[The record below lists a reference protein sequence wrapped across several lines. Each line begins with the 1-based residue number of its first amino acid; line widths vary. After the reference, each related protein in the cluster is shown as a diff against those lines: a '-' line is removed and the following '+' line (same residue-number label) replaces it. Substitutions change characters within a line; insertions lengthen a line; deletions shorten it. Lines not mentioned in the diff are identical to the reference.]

1 MRVGYRRVHRFVHA
15 TGLVFLCCVCVD
27 WAHAQT
33 RGIRFG
39 DVEVQLLESDPGG
52 SGCGIVG
59 TKLAC
64 YTKKVNVSLTTQP
77 TDDVTLTIG
86 NHGPDPEAVTVSP
99 GSLTFTP
106 SDWDQLKPLTLT
118 GVDNDVDD
126 SGDLRSAHIR
136 LFADGG
142 DYGGTNPV
150 VGTLAVGVYDD
161 DEAGIEISRT
171 RMEFSENRGSDTYR
185 IRLTSMPLGALEV
198 HPNIPAGRDSGTV
211 TFQPDKLEFDG
222 ENWSEWQTVT
232 VTGVDDDVDNP
243 GTRRI
248 VNVRHKIPK
257 DSVEGKKDGYA
268 ENVQAR
274 NPELRIAL
282 IDDDELPVASIA
294 ADRNFVGEDAGSA
307 TFTISLSAEPGVA
320 ATVHYRTRDGT
331 ATSAGGDYTAAAR
344 TAVDFAVGETSRK
357 ISVAINDDKLDE
369 GVENFTVELLD
380 PSNALLSDVAAT
392 ARAGILDNDG
402 ASVNLSESSL
412 RVAENGGI
420 ATYEISLGSE
430 PSGEVTVRL
439 ASQDIGMATVKPD
452 SMTFDASD
460 FDEPQSVTVTGV
472 DDSLLEARSTRIV
485 HTITGGGYN
494 DVDVADVDVT
504 VLDDEA
510 NLVELDIDPTTIT
523 VAEAGGTETYTVV
536 LDRRPLVSVTVAL
549 DLDDTG
555 AASVFPTRLL
565 FPPAKWNEAQTIRVT
580 GLDDDVDQERAAV
593 VSHRIRVPGLADTAG
608 GDVTVT
614 VTDDDTAA
622 VTLSDK
628 ALTVMEKGNA
638 IRGTGDDAVFL
649 RNSASY
655 GVVLGSEPTGTVT
668 ITPQATG
675 PITVTPPTLTFDPDE
690 WDTVKLLTVWGVD
703 DAVDNV
709 GDQHAAS
716 VGHTV
721 SGGDYGAIDT
731 TKLNVD
737 VTVLD
742 DDPPPL
748 LSVGDATGSEAA
760 GKVVFE
766 VRLSAVSDKAVQV
779 DYDTGARGDTATAP
793 ADYAAVAGG
802 SLRFSPGERT
812 KEIEIAVVDDSVNDP
827 GETFT
832 LTLSNPAGA
841 DLGDTEAT
849 GTIGDN
855 DSKGISVHPTRLT
868 VAEADDGGTPAVEEH
883 KDTYTVVLDT
893 EPTGAVTIDVRS
905 SDESIATTG
914 RKKLEFNTGNW
925 HVAQTVTVTG
935 RPDALSGDRNVV
947 ITHTPKKGGYGGVEA
962 AAVRVTVTDDEA
974 ALEVSIS
981 DVTIA
986 ENVSGGKG
994 ELALAMS
1001 IASVEEVTVDYTVT
1015 DGTAAEGSDYE
1026 VTGTG
1031 RVVFAPGATTAK
1043 IPFTVTDDEIDE
1055 GASEHFA
1062 VTLSLPRGSPAA
1074 IAAGKGTATAT
1085 ITDDDHA
1092 GVRVQPTSLVLD
1104 ETGAGAGGRYTVRLN
1119 SRPTREVTVTLSGA
1133 DPGIL
1138 TLPQS
1143 RSLTF
1148 GPGSWKTEQT
1158 VSVTAVPDALAG
1170 DRATSI
1176 AHGVSGYGAV
1186 TSAAPVDVTVTDDDG
1201 PARLSIA
1208 DATIAEGVSG
1218 GRSAIVLGLSPA
1230 LVTDLD
1236 VIYTVADG
1244 TARAGSDYSLASGT
1258 LTIPAGATA
1267 ARLRFGVIDD
1277 RVDEGVSEDFTVGVN
1292 AGNVVLSR
1300 AAATI
1305 TITDDDRAGARVEP
1319 LKLTVSEDGSTTGTY
1334 RVKLR
1339 SDPEGTADIAFG
1351 YDSGVV
1357 TLSPASLSV
1366 TSATWRRWRKVTV
1379 TGVQDNRAA
1388 DRTATILHTP
1398 SGTGGYGGLTA
1409 NDIDSVEV
1417 TVTDDDH
1424 YAVTV
1429 SPPSLT
1435 LDETDDPDTEPREHT
1450 GSYQVVLD
1458 VVPTGTV
1465 TVAVGNGLDA
1475 SVAGVSTTSLTF
1487 TTSDWDE
1494 PQEVTVTAVDD
1505 RLSNPR
1511 GRTGIIDHAARGGG
1525 YDNVDVDSVRV
1536 RVRDDEDDASIKV
1549 VAHPKSL
1556 VVDED
1561 GGVATY
1567 DLSLSHQP
1575 TDTFDVYPNHSD
1587 VDTGIATFSATD
1599 TTPVRIRPADWNK
1612 PHPVTVTGVPDDRY
1626 GDRTLTVRHVVH
1638 RGAVNGIV
1646 EDDTA
1651 VMVTVRDDEP
1661 RTEVSID
1668 DVQVAENVPG
1678 GAGTFTV
1685 RAAPPPAS
1693 DFEVSYTV
1701 TAGTAKPAEDY
1712 VLADGSVSFKAGVAS
1727 RGLSFRVVDDALPE
1741 ETETFTVTLSLPD
1754 GSPFRIRP
1762 GAGTGTATIRDDDAP
1777 GVEIEPLMLTL
1788 DETGAGA
1795 AGNYRVRLLTD
1806 PGGGASVTVTPAT
1819 ADTAVLSLPASP
1831 ALTFDAATWQSWQ
1844 TVRVTAVPDRTS
1856 GDREATIA
1864 HTVSGYGDVTEAE
1877 DVKVTVTD
1885 DDAGGTLAPGDGVVV
1900 REDGSDTDTYTVVLA
1915 ARPTGPVTV
1924 TLDYD
1929 KTAVSPDRKRLTFD
1943 TTTWN
1948 RPQTVVVAGVDDDID
1963 NPGDERRVE
1972 IGHTAAGGGYEA
1984 VDLGK
1989 VPVRVLDDD
1998 EAGVEAKPV
2007 ALTVPEAEAEDGKRF
2022 KRYRVRLASKPPGDV
2037 VVTVE
2042 SADKTVATA
2051 NKESLT
2057 FVPSRWNDWQTVRV
2071 RGVPDDT
2078 AGNRTTTIDHTVS
2091 GYGNVVTADSV
2102 TVTVEDDG
2110 DKSVTVSLPDDLDA
2124 LSVPEDGSATAS
2136 YTVVLDAPPTA
2147 PVTITVTAD
2156 PTDATADRTSLT
2168 FDTTTWNRAQTV
2180 TVTGVDDDID
2190 NPGNKRVTSIT
2201 HSAAGG
2207 GYDGVTV
2214 DDVPVD
2220 VIDDDTRGI
2229 TVKPDKVSVPEDG
2242 SRKASWTVELDTQPT
2257 AAVTVVLAPPDAK
2270 TATLDRTSLSFA
2282 PGTWNRPQTVVVTGV
2297 DDDIDNPGDKRT
2309 VPVPH
2314 TGRGGDYQK
2323 LSGPSVTVDVIDD
2336 DDEAVVVIDP
2346 TSLSLREGE
2355 SKTYTVRMTSEPTT
2369 RLTVHAHPVDIDT
2382 DIATFSHTGGAG
2394 VVRLDAT
2401 NWKEGKTITVTG
2413 VQDDK
2418 AGDRVLPAVRHRV
2431 SEGGKPGKLVES
2443 LALAVTVVDD
2453 DAGVTVEPAVVT
2465 VFEDG
2470 SVTAD
2475 YTVTLDAEPTGPV
2488 TIDVTSGDTD
2498 IATAGTSR
2506 LDFPVATWARART
2519 VTVTG
2524 VDDAVDNPGNIR
2536 ETDITHAAKG
2546 GGYQG
2551 VAVAGVRAKVV
2562 DDDGPGLLVTP
2573 LRVTVSEDGS
2583 TTGTYTVKLTR
2594 EPSGPVRVDATVE
2607 HKNAASVDLP
2617 VLRFGPLTWNAEQ
2630 TVTVTGK
2637 RDGAVN
2643 VGGKRDTSIAHS
2655 ARGGGYDGIE
2665 GAAVEVVVTDDD
2677 ALELRVE
2684 PTALTLAESGDGTSK
2699 TYTVRLGSKPSR
2711 AVKVAVASGDTTIA
2725 TVDKMRL
2732 DFGQQTWNAAQ
2743 TVTVTSV
2750 DDDIDN
2756 PGDKR
2761 TVAITNT
2768 PSGGGYKD
2776 VAAVDVGV
2784 TVTDDEVPS
2793 RVEVPARIEV
2803 PEGETRR
2810 YDITM
2815 TSRPPDG
2822 SVTVWPPREDNDSG
2836 VFVLEHSD
2844 NTDHE
2849 FNSITPVRIKA
2860 HAWRT
2865 AVGIN
2870 VTARDNNVPNADRT
2884 FTVRHIVDFA
2894 NDGRQEPWPAIE
2906 IVILDDDRGI
2916 TAGKKRVKVT
2926 DNGTSTAEYTVVLDA
2941 APANGA
2947 TTTVAV
2953 ESTLPEGASVSPAT
2967 LDFTS
2972 ENWQVARTVTVTGV
2986 FDEVDNPGEE
2996 RSASI
3001 THTARGGGYDD
3012 FEGPEVAVKIRD
3024 DDSAGVKIEPLA
3036 LTLDETGAG
3045 AAGSYTVRLAS
3056 EPTAEVTVSISSADA
3071 TVAATTQKSLT
3082 FDADDWKTKQTVDVT
3097 AVAAGGAADRMT
3109 SISHPVTGYGE
3120 ITSGPAVDVTVL
3132 DGARGVTVD
3141 PTAVTVSEDGS
3152 VTGEYSVVL
3161 TAEPLA
3167 GVTVEA
3173 TVDSGKPWATLDKG
3187 SLTFTPKDWSRAQ
3200 TITVTGVDE
3209 ADATRTVGNRKTT
3222 VAHSVKN
3229 YGGATAATVDVT
3241 VTDDDAGLVRA
3252 PPSLTVNEGAGTSL
3266 TPNERPYGLQLRT
3279 RPKGKVTV
3287 KIRSGDTGIAT
3298 VSPKKLTFD
3307 QTDWDEPKEVTV
3319 TGVDDDFDNTGDSR
3333 TVEIGHESSGG
3344 GYGNVA
3350 ERPMTITVED
3360 DDTAGIAVDPQLLSI
3375 EEMDARDGTYELRLT
3390 SEPSGPVTVA
3400 IASGDTNI
3408 ATVEPEQLV
3417 FGPKNWSKGKEV
3429 TVTAVGDT
3437 ASGNRTTVVSH
3448 SIVKTCSDYC
3458 DVDVKG
3464 VTVGVSI
3471 LDDETLPEL
3480 SVAAASTAEDVEGG
3494 KLAFTVKLS
3503 NESVHDVTVAYA
3515 TSDAGAT
3522 APDDYTATSGT
3533 LTLPAGTTSAQVEV
3547 PIVDDDF
3554 DEGVSETF
3562 RLTLGPEVTHAT
3574 VSSTGGNTLGT
3585 ITDDDEAGLEVS
3597 PDSLSITEG
3606 ESATYKV
3613 RLTSEPTGDVTVT
3626 ESPTPA
3632 GAVTLDLAK
3641 LTFAPSDWDDFQTV
3655 TVTATDDST
3664 PGDKSAQI
3672 AHDLSGGGYGSVA
3685 TTPLP
3690 VTVTDDEPATI
3701 TVPDTLTVDEAKGAG
3716 HSKRYSVSLS
3726 RRPSSPVTIAVS
3738 SKDTGVATVL
3748 PATLTFSP
3756 GTWNAPLEVTVTAE
3770 DDDIDNPDPGRR
3782 VDIEHAA
3789 TSEDGAFN
3797 DLVETLQ
3804 VTLRDDD
3811 HAGTKVSPG
3820 RLNMIDEAPSSTQ
3833 DCVFFS
3839 GENLVSDVCHTRRY
3853 GIVLSSQP
3861 LGPVTVTVA
3870 LTPLDAGFVSVTP
3883 SRLTFEPDDWN
3894 RTQLVTVK
3902 GKLLPSEQSFA
3913 VANIRHTLGGGVAA
3927 DGYDKAGVSP
3937 VIAYL
3942 FDLDLLRTIPVFSVS
3957 DESVIEGETATFTLS
3972 FSRKAVE
3979 GGVGLPAG
3987 SYVEWSTGADGRA
4000 GATQATSGSDYTAV
4014 NTTRIALPR
4023 DDLKWSTQVTV
4034 STLEDTSIEEDET
4047 FSVDLVGS
4055 SFGILLGDTTGHG
4068 TIVDDD
4074 LPALSIDS
4082 VTVAEG
4088 ETAGFKVTLSHAPAA
4103 DVTVTATTADGT
4115 AVAPGDY
4122 TSNSATVTIK
4132 AGTTSAGFD
4141 VVTIDDAVD
4150 EPDETFT
4157 VTLSAPSGAAIK
4169 PGAGTGTGTIGDN
4182 DPPTLEIHD
4191 DVVEEGTALSFG
4203 ISLSSAHDRDV
4214 TFTATTSDGTAMAP
4228 GDYTHKSQT
4237 LTITAGGLVA
4247 SFVVDTID
4255 DSTLEITEIVRATL
4269 SNASVDYSDALAL
4282 GGILDNDN
4290 ARRSD
4295 ASPAEISDAVIIE
4308 GGTMRF
4314 QVSRSSA
4321 NRDEAFSVKW
4331 ITTDD
4336 DSEGASQADASSDY
4350 TAYTTKQTLNF
4361 EANDLIQFIDVQ
4373 TTEDADIED
4382 DETFKVV
4389 LSDPSIGEFDA
4400 QSIDR
4405 AIGTI
4410 RDDDGAEIRITG
4422 QRVAEGEKVTLA
4434 VWRTGSTAGEQSV
4447 DWVTADAG
4455 GANQATAD
4463 TDYTAVTTARTLTFP
4478 AGENV
4483 ASIEVQTTED
4493 SEIEADETFKV
4504 RLSNPDP
4511 STKVTIPGAMAT
4523 VTIEDDDESYSV
4535 GDASAAE
4542 GGTLTFTL
4550 TRTGDTS
4557 AASTVQWI
4565 TGDDTRDDADPA
4577 TADSDYTAV
4586 TTAQT
4591 VSFAAGDTSKT
4602 VTVASLDDNLVENDE
4617 TFEVRLSAP
4626 SRGILADG
4634 TGIGTITDATTLVEI
4649 DDASAAEGGTLTFTL
4664 TRTGDTSGASTVRW
4678 ITGDD
4683 TRDGANLATA
4693 GSDYTA
4699 VTTAQTV
4706 SFAAGDAS
4714 KTVTV
4719 DSLADNLVENDETFE
4734 VRLSNPT
4741 GATIAD
4747 ATGIGTITDT
4757 TILVEIGDAEAA
4769 EGEDLTF
4776 TLTRSGD
4783 TSGISTVQWTTGADN
4798 RDGANRASADSDY
4811 TAVTT
4816 AQTVSFAVGE
4826 ASKTVTVTS
4835 LDDNL
4840 VESDETFEVRLSS
4853 PTGGATL
4860 ADATGIGTI
4869 TDATTLVEIGDAEAA
4884 EGGTLTF
4891 TLTRTGDTSGASTVQ
4906 WITGD
4911 DTRDGANLATADSDY
4926 TAVTTAQTVS
4936 FAAGDAS
4943 KTVTVA
4949 SLADDR
4955 IESDETFEVRLS
4967 NPIGATLAGDT
4978 GIGTITD
4985 TTRAF
4990 VVSDASTNEGEK
5002 AAFTI
5007 TRSGSTA
5014 AAATVH
5020 WATAEHTGATH
5031 PASTTDYT
5039 AVNATTVSF
5048 AAGERTKTIEVQ
5060 TTEDTLDEPDET
5072 FQVVLTQPSTGTT
5085 IADATGTG
5093 TIVDD
5098 DTPSLAL
5105 NDVTVAEGASA
5116 AFTITLSQVQATDV
5130 TVTATTSDG
5139 TAVAGADYTHITQT
5153 VTIAAGATTAS
5164 FNVAT
5169 LEDTLDEPN
5178 ETFTVGLAQ
5187 PSTGIRIARSGTGTI
5202 TDATTLVEIGDA
5214 EAAEGG
5220 TLTFTLTRTG
5230 DTSGASTVQW
5240 ITGDDTRDGAN
5251 LATADSDYTAVT
5263 TAQTVSFAAGDASK
5277 TVTVASLADDRIE
5290 SDETFEVRL
5299 SNPIGATLAGDTGI
5313 GTITDTT
5320 RAFVVSDAS
5329 TNEGEKAA
5337 FTITRSGSTAAAA
5350 TVHWATAEHT
5360 GATHPASTTDYTAV
5374 NATTVSFAAG
5384 ERTKTIEVQTTED
5397 TLDEPDETFQV
5408 VLTQPSTGTTIADA
5422 TGTGTIVDDDTPS
5435 LALND
5440 VTVAEGAS
5448 AAFTITLS
5456 QVQATDVTVTAT
5468 TSDGTAVAGAD
5479 YTHTTQTVTIAAGA
5493 TTASFNVATLEDTLD
5508 EPNETFTVGLAQ
5520 PSTGIRIARSGTG
5533 TITDATTL
5541 VEIDD
5546 AEAAEGGTLTFTLT
5560 RKGDTSGAST
5570 VQWITGDDTRDGA
5583 NLATA
5588 GSDYTAVTTAQTV
5601 SFAAGDASKT
5611 VTVASLADNL
5621 VESDETFEVRLSS
5634 PTGATLAGDTGIG
5647 TITDTTRAFV
5657 VSDASTNEG
5666 EKAAFTIT
5674 RSGSTAAAAT
5684 VHWATAEHTGATHPA
5699 STTDYTAVN
5708 ATTVSFAAGER
5719 TKTIEVQTTED
5730 TLDEPD
5736 ETFQVVLT
5744 QPSTGTTIA
5753 DATGTGT
5760 IVDDDTPSLALNDVT
5775 VAEGASAAFTITLS
5789 QVQATDVTVTATTSD
5804 GTAVAG
5810 ADYTHTTQTVTIAAG
5825 ATTASF
5831 NVATLEDT
5839 LDEPNETFT
5848 VGLAQPSTGIRIAR
5862 SGTGTITD
5870 ATTLVEIDDAEAAE
5884 GGTLTFTLTRTGDTS
5899 GASTVQWITG
5909 DDTRD
5914 GADLATAGSD
5924 YTAVTTAQTV
5934 SFAAGE
5940 ASKTVTVT
5948 SLADNLVEND
5958 ETFEVRL
5965 SNPTGATLADDTGIG
5980 TITDDDGAPTLSIND
5995 VTVTEGDIA
6004 TFTIALS
6011 AASGRDVTVTAA
6023 TADGTATAGSDYT
6036 ARSAVTVTIA
6046 AGDTSASFTVATTED
6061 TLDEPNETFEVRLSS
6076 PTGATLAGDTGIGT
6090 ITDTT
6095 TLIEIGDAKA
6105 AEGEDLAFTL
6115 TRTGDTS
6122 GASTVQWITGDDT
6135 RDGADL
6141 ATAGSDYTAVTTAQT
6156 VSFAAGDAS
6165 KTVTVASLDDN
6176 LVEND
6181 ETFEVRLSSPTGAT
6195 LAGDTGIGTI
6205 TDDDDV
6211 PALSI
6216 DDVTVGEGDAATFTV
6231 TLSAASGRAV
6241 TVTATTADGTAT
6253 APDDYANR
6261 SAAVTLAAGQ
6271 TEATFAVATVGDT
6284 VDEPDETF
6292 TVTLSAASGATI
6304 AVATGTVTILDDDLP
6319 TLSIDN
6325 VEVVEGNPAGFRI
6338 SLSRAQSA
6346 DVTVVATTVDGT
6358 ATAPDDYKGH
6368 RSTVVIAAGQTEA
6381 PFMVTTLKDE
6391 IHDPNED
6398 FKVMLSEP
6406 KLAALAVDE
6415 GKAMITEQVVED
6427 RITRI
6432 NEAILP
6438 PVASSLMRNWLDRMT
6453 SCIDHAVSDAPDT
6466 SPAPLLARLA
6476 SHMEQRDQGGDR
6488 SLREALGGAWLAT
6501 ALPADEE
6508 QPGRGDLTFC
6518 AGGDWRRLSD
6528 DGPIEWDGELFSAH
6542 AGGNVRLNREFV
6554 TGLELWWDEGR
6565 FDWTDRTGSTPV
6577 EGRWQLRLDGLHPYA
6592 MWLSPEGKRLWA
6604 MAVFGSGELDVD
6616 GRHPLV
6622 RSSDGTETGE
6632 LRYIEQSADVT
6643 QTGVALGGELPLA
6656 TNTETEGVSFAL
6668 RGDLWLGRF
6677 DIEGNGDLLKGLS
6690 VDTRGMRGF
6699 LERSRQRDLEN
6710 GASLA
6715 SLMRIG
6721 AQYDDAAGGAGVEV
6735 GTDVAWRHPSG
6746 NLSASLRARVL
6757 TAGNGLTEWG
6767 VGGDVRLASAN
6778 GLGPQFS
6785 VSTSRGDTADGTD
6798 AMWKGG
6804 SEATAR
6810 GADDARGLSLDT
6822 ETGWGTRA
6830 RGGLW
6835 KVTPFTGLSLSSE
6848 DARTLRTGVRLGFGE
6863 ALSLGLEGQRHEG
6876 AGDVPVDRRLLLR
6889 VEIR

>member
-1 MRVGYRRVHRFVHA
+1 MMQIRVEHGLQAVEPGDDSARLSKENVATGRPNPTPSTLRRELMQLSLATERQGRRPSVIRVGYRRVRRFVHA

-27 WAHAQT
+27 LTHAQT

-52 SGCGIVG
+52 SGCRIVD

-77 TDDVTLTIG
+77 TDDVTLTIS
-86 NHGPDPEAVTVSP
+86 NHGLDPEAVTVSP

-106 SDWDQLKPLTLT
+106 SDWDQLKPLTFT
-118 GVDNDVDD
+118 GVDNDLDD
-126 SGDLRSAHIR
+126 SGDLRSARIH
-136 LFADGG
+136 LSADGG

-150 VGTLAVGVYDD
+150 VGTLLVGVYDD
-161 DEAGIEISRT
+161 DEAGIETSRT
-171 RMEFSENRGSDTYR
+171 QMEFSENRGSDTYR
-185 IRLTSMPLGALEV
+185 IRLTSMPNGALEV
-198 HPNIPAGRDSGTV
+198 HPSIPAGRDSGTV

-257 DSVEGKKDGYA
+257 DSVEGTEDGYA

-274 NPELRIAL
+274 NPELRVAL

-369 GVENFTVELLD
+369 GVESFTVELLD
-380 PSNALLSDVAAT
+380 PSNALLSGVAAT

-402 ASVNLSESSL
+402 AGVNLSESSL

-439 ASQDIGMATVKPD
+439 ASQDTGMATVKPD

-472 DDSLLEARSTRIV
+472 DDSLLGARSTRIV

-510 NLVELDIDPTTIT
+510 NLVELNIDPTTIT

-638 IRGTGDDAVFL
+638 IRGALFH

-721 SGGDYGAIDT
+721 SGGGYGAIDT
-731 TKLNVD
+731 TTLNVA

-766 VRLSAVSDKAVQV
+766 VRLSAVSDKTVQV

-841 DLGDTEAT
+841 DLGDAEAT

-883 KDTYTVVLDT
+883 KGTYTVVLNT

-905 SDESIATTG
+905 SDESIATVG
-914 RKKLEFNTGNW
+914 RKKLEFNTGDW

-974 ALEVSIS
+974 APEVSIS

-1074 IAAGKGTATAT
+1074 IASGKGTATAT

-1092 GVRVQPTSLVLD
+1092 GVHVQPTSLVLD

-1119 SRPTREVTVTLSGA
+1119 SRPTREVTVTLAGA

-1158 VSVTAVPDALAG
+1158 VSVTAVPDDLAG

-1186 TSAAPVDVTVTDDDG
+1186 TSAAPVEVTVTDDDG

-1218 GRSAIVLGLSPA
+1218 GRGAIVLGLSPA
-1230 LVTDLD
+1230 LVTDLE

-1244 TARAGSDYSLASGT
+1244 TASAGSDYSLASGT

-1277 RVDEGVSEDFTVGVN
+1277 RVDEGVSEDFTVDVS
-1292 AGNVVLSR
+1292 AGSVVLSR

-1339 SDPEGTADIAFG
+1339 SDPEGTAFIAFG
-1351 YDSGVV
+1351 YDSGIV
-1357 TLSPASLSV
+1357 TLSPASLSI

-1379 TGVQDNRAA
+1379 TGVQDNRATN
-1388 DRTATILHTP
+1388 RTATILHTP
-1398 SGTGGYGGLTA
+1398 SGTGGYGELTA

-1429 SPPSLT
+1429 SPQSLT
-1435 LDETDDPDTEPREHT
+1435 LDETDDPDTEPPEHT
-1450 GSYQVVLD
+1450 GSYEVVLD

-1505 RLSNPR
+1505 RLSNPS

-1525 YDNVDVDSVRV
+1525 YDNVDVDSVQV

-1575 TDTFDVYPNHSD
+1575 TDTFVVYPSQSD
-1587 VDTGIATFSATD
+1587 VDTRIATFSATS

-1638 RGAVNGIV
+1638 RGAVNGVV

-1678 GAGTFTV
+1678 GTGTFTV

-1701 TAGTAKPAEDY
+1701 TEGTAKPAEDY

-1727 RGLSFRVVDDALPE
+1727 RSLSFRVVDDALPE

-1819 ADTAVLSLPASP
+1819 ADTAVISLPASP

-1844 TVRVTAVPDRTS
+1844 TVRVTAVPDETS

-1924 TLDYD
+1924 TLGYD
-1929 KTAVSPDRKRLTFD
+1929 KTAVSPDRKRLTFG

-1948 RPQTVVVAGVDDDID
+1948 RPQTVVVTGVDDDID

-1998 EAGVEAKPV
+1998 EAGVEVKPV
-2007 ALTVPEAEAEDGKRF
+2007 ALTVPEDGKRF

-2156 PTDATADRTSLT
+2156 PTDATADRKSLT

-2314 TGRGGDYQK
+2314 TGRGGDYQA

-2336 DDEAVVVIDP
+2336 DDEAVVVLDP

-2369 RLTVHAHPVDIDT
+2369 RLTVYANSKDIDT

-2401 NWKEGKTITVTG
+2401 NWKEGQTITVTG

-2418 AGDRVLPAVRHRV
+2418 AGDRVLPAVRHWV
-2431 SEGGKPGKLVES
+2431 HEGGKPGKLVDS

-2583 TTGTYTVKLTR
+2583 TTGTYTVKLTQ
-2594 EPSGPVRVDATVE
+2594 EPSGPVRVDAAVE
-2607 HKNAASVDLP
+2607 HKKAASVDLP

-2725 TVDKMRL
+2725 TVDKKRL
-2732 DFGQQTWNAAQ
+2732 DFDRKTWNAAQ

-2756 PGDKR
+2756 SGDKR

-2768 PSGGGYKD
+2768 PSGGDYKD

-2810 YDITM
+2810 YDITL

-2822 SVTVWPPREDNDSG
+2822 SVTVWPPREDHNRG
-2836 VFVLEHSD
+2836 VFVLEHSS
-2844 NTDHE
+2844 NTAHE
-2849 FNSITPVRIKA
+2849 FNSITPVRIEA
-2860 HAWRT
+2860 NAWRT

-2884 FTVRHIVDFA
+2884 FIVRHIADFE
-2894 NDGRQEPWPAIE
+2894 NDERREPWPAIE

-2916 TAGKKRVKVT
+2916 TASKKRVKVT

-2941 APANGA
+2941 APANGE

-3056 EPTAEVTVSISSADA
+3056 EPTAEVTVTVSSADA

-3167 GVTVEA
+3167 DVTVEA
-3173 TVDSGKPWATLDKG
+3173 AVDSGKPWATLDKG

-3222 VAHSVKN
+3222 VAHRVKN

-3266 TPNERPYGLQLRT
+3266 TPNERTYGLQLRT

-3307 QTDWDEPKEVTV
+3307 QTDWDAPKPVTV

-3350 ERPMTITVED
+3350 DGPMTITVED

-3375 EEMDARDGTYELRLT
+3375 EETDAGDGTYELRLT

-3429 TVTAVGDT
+3429 TVTAVEDT
-3437 ASGNRTTVVSH
+3437 ASGNRTTVVRH

-3494 KLAFTVKLS
+3494 KLAFTVTLS
-3503 NESVHDVTVAYA
+3503 NASVHDVTVAYA
-3515 TSDAGAT
+3515 TSDAGAA

-3606 ESATYKV
+3606 ENATYKV
-3613 RLTSEPTGDVTVT
+3613 RLTSEPTGDVTLT

-3632 GAVTLDLAK
+3632 GAITLDLAK

-3690 VTVTDDEPATI
+3690 VTVTDDETATI

-3716 HSKRYSVSLS
+3716 HSKLYNVSLS
-3726 RRPSSPVTIAVS
+3726 RQPSSPVTIAVS
-3738 SKDTGVATVL
+3738 SKDTGVAAVL

-3756 GTWNAPLEVTVTAE
+3756 GTWNTPLEVTVTAE

-3797 DLVETLQ
+3797 GLVETLQ

-3883 SRLTFEPDDWN
+3883 SRLTFEPEDWN

-3902 GKLLPSEQSFA
+3902 GKSLPSEKRFA

-3927 DGYDKAGVSP
+3927 DGYDKAGVDP
-3937 VIAYL
+3937 VVAYL

-4023 DDLKWSTQVTV
+4023 DDLTWSTQVTV
-4034 STLEDTSIEEDET
+4034 STLEDTLSEEDET

-4074 LPALSIDS
+4074 GASRFSVSDATVNEGETATFTVSRSGTVAQAASVSWATAEDAQGDNPASTADYTAQATARTLSFAAGVRSTTVEVQTTEDTLPEADETFLVELSDAGTGTTIADATGVGTIVDDDPPALEIDS

-4088 ETAGFKVTLSHAPAA
+4088 ETAGFTVTLSRAPAA
-4103 DVTVTATTADGT
+4103 DVTVTATTADDT

-4182 DPPTLEIHD
+4182 DPPTLQIHD
-4191 DVVEEGTALSFG
+4191 DVVEEGTALSFS

-4214 TFTATTSDGTAMAP
+4214 TFTATTTDGTAMAP

-4237 LTITAGGLVA
+4237 LTITAGGLAA

-4255 DSTLEITEIVRATL
+4255 DSVLEITEILRATL

-4282 GGILDNDN
+4282 GGILDNDDV
-4290 ARRSD
+4290 RHSD
-4295 ASPAEISDAVIIE
+4295 TSPAGINPASITE

-4314 QVSRSSA
+4314 EVWRSEA
-4321 NRDEAFSVKW
+4321 NENEAFSVDW

-4336 DSEGASQADASSDY
+4336 DRKGASQADASSDY
-4350 TAYTTKQTLNF
+4350 TAHTTKQTLNF
-4361 EANDLIQFIDVQ
+4361 EANDLIKHIEVQ

-4389 LSDPSIGEFDA
+4389 LSNPTIGEFDA

-4422 QRVAEGEKVTLA
+4422 QRVTEGDKVTLA
-4434 VWRTGSTAGEQSV
+4434 VWRTGSTVAQQSV

-4493 SEIEADETFKV
+4493 SEIEADETFNV

-4542 GGTLTFTL
+4542 GGTLTFTI
-4550 TRTGDTS
+4550 TRKGDTS

-4565 TGDDTRDDADPA
+4565 TGDDTR
-4577 TADSDYTAV
+4577 
-4586 TTAQT
+4586 
-4591 VSFAAGDTSKT
+4591 
-4602 VTVASLDDNLVENDE
+4602 E
-4617 TFEVRLSAP
+4617 
-4626 SRGILADG
+4626 
-4634 TGIGTITDATTLVEI
+4634 
-4649 DDASAAEGGTLTFTL
+4649 
-4664 TRTGDTSGASTVRW
+4664 
-4678 ITGDD
+4678 
-4683 TRDGANLATA
+4683 
-4693 GSDYTA
+4693 
-4699 VTTAQTV
+4699 
-4706 SFAAGDAS
+4706 
-4714 KTVTV
+4714 
-4719 DSLADNLVENDETFE
+4719 
-4734 VRLSNPT
+4734 
-4741 GATIAD
+4741 
-4747 ATGIGTITDT
+4747 
-4757 TILVEIGDAEAA
+4757 
-4769 EGEDLTF
+4769 
-4776 TLTRSGD
+4776 
-4783 TSGISTVQWTTGADN
+4783 
-4798 RDGANRASADSDY
+4798 
-4811 TAVTT
+4811 
-4816 AQTVSFAVGE
+4816 
-4826 ASKTVTVTS
+4826 
-4835 LDDNL
+4835 
-4840 VESDETFEVRLSS
+4840 
-4853 PTGGATL
+4853 
-4860 ADATGIGTI
+4860 
-4869 TDATTLVEIGDAEAA
+4869 
-4884 EGGTLTF
+4884 
-4891 TLTRTGDTSGASTVQ
+4891 
-4906 WITGD
+4906 
-4911 DTRDGANLATADSDY
+4911 
-4926 TAVTTAQTVS
+4926 
-4936 FAAGDAS
+4936 
-4943 KTVTVA
+4943 
-4949 SLADDR
+4949 
-4955 IESDETFEVRLS
+4955 
-4967 NPIGATLAGDT
+4967 
-4978 GIGTITD
+4978 
-4985 TTRAF
+4985 
-4990 VVSDASTNEGEK
+4990 DASTSPPP
-5002 AAFTI
+5002 T
-5007 TRSGSTA
+5007 
-5014 AAATVH
+5014 
-5020 WATAEHTGATH
+5020 
-5031 PASTTDYT
+5031 PTTP
-5039 AVNATTVSF
+5039 
-5048 AAGERTKTIEVQ
+5048 R
-5060 TTEDTLDEPDET
+5060 
-5072 FQVVLTQPSTGTT
+5072 
-5085 IADATGTG
+5085 
-5093 TIVDD
+5093 
-5098 DTPSLAL
+5098 
-5105 NDVTVAEGASA
+5105 
-5116 AFTITLSQVQATDV
+5116 
-5130 TVTATTSDG
+5130 
-5139 TAVAGADYTHITQT
+5139 
-5153 VTIAAGATTAS
+5153 
-5164 FNVAT
+5164 
-5169 LEDTLDEPN
+5169 
-5178 ETFTVGLAQ
+5178 
-5187 PSTGIRIARSGTGTI
+5187 
-5202 TDATTLVEIGDA
+5202 
-5214 EAAEGG
+5214 
-5220 TLTFTLTRTG
+5220 
-5230 DTSGASTVQW
+5230 
-5240 ITGDDTRDGAN
+5240 
-5251 LATADSDYTAVT
+5251 
-5263 TAQTVSFAAGDASK
+5263 
-5277 TVTVASLADDRIE
+5277 
-5290 SDETFEVRL
+5290 
-5299 SNPIGATLAGDTGI
+5299 
-5313 GTITDTT
+5313 
-5320 RAFVVSDAS
+5320 
-5329 TNEGEKAA
+5329 
-5337 FTITRSGSTAAAA
+5337 
-5350 TVHWATAEHT
+5350 
-5360 GATHPASTTDYTAV
+5360 
-5374 NATTVSFAAG
+5374 
-5384 ERTKTIEVQTTED
+5384 
-5397 TLDEPDETFQV
+5397 
-5408 VLTQPSTGTTIADA
+5408 
-5422 TGTGTIVDDDTPS
+5422 
-5435 LALND
+5435 
-5440 VTVAEGAS
+5440 
-5448 AAFTITLS
+5448 
-5456 QVQATDVTVTAT
+5456 
-5468 TSDGTAVAGAD
+5468 
-5479 YTHTTQTVTIAAGA
+5479 
-5493 TTASFNVATLEDTLD
+5493 
-5508 EPNETFTVGLAQ
+5508 
-5520 PSTGIRIARSGTG
+5520 
-5533 TITDATTL
+5533 
-5541 VEIDD
+5541 
-5546 AEAAEGGTLTFTLT
+5546 
-5560 RKGDTSGAST
+5560 
-5570 VQWITGDDTRDGA
+5570 
-5583 NLATA
+5583 
-5588 GSDYTAVTTAQTV
+5588 
-5601 SFAAGDASKT
+5601 
-5611 VTVASLADNL
+5611 
-5621 VESDETFEVRLSS
+5621 
-5634 PTGATLAGDTGIG
+5634 
-5647 TITDTTRAFV
+5647 
-5657 VSDASTNEG
+5657 
-5666 EKAAFTIT
+5666 
-5674 RSGSTAAAAT
+5674 
-5684 VHWATAEHTGATHPA
+5684 
-5699 STTDYTAVN
+5699 
-5708 ATTVSFAAGER
+5708 
-5719 TKTIEVQTTED
+5719 
-5730 TLDEPD
+5730 
-5736 ETFQVVLT
+5736 
-5744 QPSTGTTIA
+5744 
-5753 DATGTGT
+5753 
-5760 IVDDDTPSLALNDVT
+5760 
-5775 VAEGASAAFTITLS
+5775 
-5789 QVQATDVTVTATTSD
+5789 
-5804 GTAVAG
+5804 
-5810 ADYTHTTQTVTIAAG
+5810 
-5825 ATTASF
+5825 
-5831 NVATLEDT
+5831 
-5839 LDEPNETFT
+5839 
-5848 VGLAQPSTGIRIAR
+5848 
-5862 SGTGTITD
+5862 
-5870 ATTLVEIDDAEAAE
+5870 
-5884 GGTLTFTLTRTGDTS
+5884 
-5899 GASTVQWITG
+5899 
-5909 DDTRD
+5909 
-5914 GADLATAGSD
+5914 
-5924 YTAVTTAQTV
+5924 
-5934 SFAAGE
+5934 
-5940 ASKTVTVT
+5940 
-5948 SLADNLVEND
+5948 
-5958 ETFEVRL
+5958 
-5965 SNPTGATLADDTGIG
+5965 
-5980 TITDDDGAPTLSIND
+5980 
-5995 VTVTEGDIA
+5995 
-6004 TFTIALS
+6004 
-6011 AASGRDVTVTAA
+6011 
-6023 TADGTATAGSDYT
+6023 
-6036 ARSAVTVTIA
+6036 
-6046 AGDTSASFTVATTED
+6046 
-6061 TLDEPNETFEVRLSS
+6061 
-6076 PTGATLAGDTGIGT
+6076 
-6090 ITDTT
+6090 
-6095 TLIEIGDAKA
+6095 
-6105 AEGEDLAFTL
+6105 
-6115 TRTGDTS
+6115 
-6122 GASTVQWITGDDT
+6122 
-6135 RDGADL
+6135 
-6141 ATAGSDYTAVTTAQT
+6141 
-6156 VSFAAGDAS
+6156 
-6165 KTVTVASLDDN
+6165 
-6176 LVEND
+6176 
-6181 ETFEVRLSSPTGAT
+6181 
-6195 LAGDTGIGTI
+6195 
-6205 TDDDDV
+6205 
-6211 PALSI
+6211 
-6216 DDVTVGEGDAATFTV
+6216 
-6231 TLSAASGRAV
+6231 
-6241 TVTATTADGTAT
+6241 
-6253 APDDYANR
+6253 
-6261 SAAVTLAAGQ
+6261 
-6271 TEATFAVATVGDT
+6271 
-6284 VDEPDETF
+6284 
-6292 TVTLSAASGATI
+6292 
-6304 AVATGTVTILDDDLP
+6304 
-6319 TLSIDN
+6319 
-6325 VEVVEGNPAGFRI
+6325 
-6338 SLSRAQSA
+6338 
-6346 DVTVVATTVDGT
+6346 
-6358 ATAPDDYKGH
+6358 
-6368 RSTVVIAAGQTEA
+6368 
-6381 PFMVTTLKDE
+6381 
-6391 IHDPNED
+6391 
-6398 FKVMLSEP
+6398 
-6406 KLAALAVDE
+6406 
-6415 GKAMITEQVVED
+6415 
-6427 RITRI
+6427 
-6432 NEAILP
+6432 
-6438 PVASSLMRNWLDRMT
+6438 
-6453 SCIDHAVSDAPDT
+6453 
-6466 SPAPLLARLA
+6466 
-6476 SHMEQRDQGGDR
+6476 
-6488 SLREALGGAWLAT
+6488 
-6501 ALPADEE
+6501 
-6508 QPGRGDLTFC
+6508 
-6518 AGGDWRRLSD
+6518 
-6528 DGPIEWDGELFSAH
+6528 
-6542 AGGNVRLNREFV
+6542 
-6554 TGLELWWDEGR
+6554 
-6565 FDWTDRTGSTPV
+6565 
-6577 EGRWQLRLDGLHPYA
+6577 
-6592 MWLSPEGKRLWA
+6592 
-6604 MAVFGSGELDVD
+6604 
-6616 GRHPLV
+6616 
-6622 RSSDGTETGE
+6622 
-6632 LRYIEQSADVT
+6632 
-6643 QTGVALGGELPLA
+6643 
-6656 TNTETEGVSFAL
+6656 
-6668 RGDLWLGRF
+6668 
-6677 DIEGNGDLLKGLS
+6677 
-6690 VDTRGMRGF
+6690 
-6699 LERSRQRDLEN
+6699 
-6710 GASLA
+6710 
-6715 SLMRIG
+6715 
-6721 AQYDDAAGGAGVEV
+6721 
-6735 GTDVAWRHPSG
+6735 
-6746 NLSASLRARVL
+6746 
-6757 TAGNGLTEWG
+6757 
-6767 VGGDVRLASAN
+6767 
-6778 GLGPQFS
+6778 
-6785 VSTSRGDTADGTD
+6785 
-6798 AMWKGG
+6798 
-6804 SEATAR
+6804 
-6810 GADDARGLSLDT
+6810 
-6822 ETGWGTRA
+6822 
-6830 RGGLW
+6830 
-6835 KVTPFTGLSLSSE
+6835 
-6848 DARTLRTGVRLGFGE
+6848 
-6863 ALSLGLEGQRHEG
+6863 
-6876 AGDVPVDRRLLLR
+6876 
-6889 VEIR
+6889 